1 VFPDTGTSQT
11 LAGLA
16 GGGAVSVGRMR
27 IGIGGGGGT
36 IDAAVE
42 SVRQAKEAG
51 YASAWFSNIFG
62 LDGMTACAVAGRE
75 VADITLGTF
84 VVPTY
89 SRHPLYMAQ
98 QAMTTQAATGGRFIL
113 GIGLSHQIVIE
124 GILGLSFDKPARH
137 MREYLEVLMPLLE
150 QGTVEHA
157 GELFRVNNT
166 FGPIERMG
174 TTPPRVVVAALG
186 PVMLKLAGRLTD
198 GTATWMTGPNTIAD
212 HIAPTIRAAAA
223 EVGRPEPMVIA
234 GVPVSVTDDPDA
246 ARVDADSVFAIY
258 GTLPSY
264 RAMLD
269 REGAAGPGDVALVGD
284 EVTVRHGIERYAAAG
299 VTDLNVAPFGDLART
314 TALVRSLL

>member
-1 VFPDTGTSQT
+1 
-11 LAGLA
+11 
-16 GGGAVSVGRMR
+16 MR

-36 IDAAVE
+36 IDAAVD
-42 SVRQAKEAG
+42 SVRQAKETG
-51 YASAWFSNIFG
+51 YRSAWFSNIFG

-75 VADITLGTF
+75 VPDIDLGTF

-124 GILGLSFDKPARH
+124 GILGLSFEKPARH
-137 MREYLEVLMPLLE
+137 MREYLEVLMPILE

-157 GELFRVNNT
+157 GEVFRVNNT

-174 TTPPRVVVAALG
+174 TTPPKVVVAALG

-212 HIAPTIRAAAA
+212 HIAPTIRQAAADA
-223 EVGRPEPMVIA
+223 GRPEPMVIA
-234 GVPVSVTDDPDA
+234 GVPVCVTDDPEVAKADA
-246 ARVDADSVFAIY
+246 EQVFAIY

-269 REGAAGPGDVALVGD
+269 REGAAGPGDIALVGD
-284 EVTVRHGIERYAAAG
+284 EDTVRAGIARYAEAG
-299 VTDLNVAPFGDLART
+299 VTELNVAPFGNLERT
-314 TALVRSLL
+314 TALLQTLL

>member
-1 VFPDTGTSQT
+1 
-11 LAGLA
+11 
-16 GGGAVSVGRMR
+16 MR

-42 SVRQAKEAG
+42 SVRQANDAG
-51 YASAWFSNIFG
+51 YATAWFSNIFG

-75 VADITLGTF
+75 VPDITLGTF

-124 GILGLSFDKPARH
+124 GMLGLSFDKPARH
-137 MREYLEVLMPLLE
+137 MREYLEVLMPILDE
-150 QGTVEHA
+150 GTVEHS
-157 GELFRVNNT
+157 GDVYQVNNT
-166 FGPIERMG
+166 FGPLERMG
-174 TTPPRVVVAALG
+174 TTPPKVVVAALG

-223 EVGRPEPMVIA
+223 EAGRAEPMVIA
-234 GVPVSVTDDPDA
+234 GVPVCVTDDPDA
-246 ARVDADSVFAIY
+246 ARADAENVFAIY
-258 GTLPSY
+258 GQLPSY

-269 REGAAGPGDVALVGD
+269 REGAGGPGDIAVVGD
-284 EVTVRHGIERYAAAG
+284 EETVRKGLASYAEAG
-299 VTDLNVAPFGDLART
+299 VTDLNIAPFGDLGRT
-314 TALVRSLL
+314 TALIQSLL

>member
-1 VFPDTGTSQT
+1 
-11 LAGLA
+11 
-16 GGGAVSVGRMR
+16 MR

-42 SVRQAKEAG
+42 SVRRAKDAG
-51 YASAWFSNIFG
+51 YSSAWFSNIFG

-75 VADITLGTF
+75 VPEITLGTF

-137 MREYLEVLMPLLE
+137 MREYLEVLMPILE
-150 QGTVEHA
+150 TGSVVHE
-157 GELFRVNNT
+157 GEVFRVNSS

-174 TTPPRVVVAALG
+174 TTPPKVVVAALG
-186 PVMLKLAGRLTD
+186 PVMLKLAGRLAD

-212 HIAPTIRAAAA
+212 HIAPTIRAAASEA
-223 EVGRPEPMVIA
+223 GRPDPMVIA
-234 GVPVSVTDDPDA
+234 GVPVCVTDDPDA
-246 ARVDADSVFAIY
+246 ARADAENVFAIY

-269 REGAAGPGDVALVGD
+269 REGATGPGDIALVGD
-284 EVTVRHGIERYAAAG
+284 EDSVRNGIERYAEAG
-299 VTDLNVAPFGDLART
+299 VTDLNVAPFGDVERT
-314 TALVRSLL
+314 AALIGSLLEPRPS

>member
-1 VFPDTGTSQT
+1 
-11 LAGLA
+11 
-16 GGGAVSVGRMR
+16 MR

-42 SVRQAKEAG
+42 GVRQAKAAG
-51 YASAWFSNIFG
+51 YSSAWFSNIFG

-75 VADITLGTF
+75 VPDITLGTF

-137 MREYLEVLMPLLE
+137 MREYLEVLMPILE
-150 QGTVEHA
+150 HGSVDHA
-157 GELFRVNNT
+157 GEVYRVNNT

-174 TTPPRVVVAALG
+174 TTPPKVVVAALG

-212 HIAPTIRAAAA
+212 HIVPTIRDAAGEA
-223 EVGRPEPMVIA
+223 GRGEPLVIA
-234 GVPVSVTDDPDA
+234 GVPISVTDDPDA
-246 ARVDADSVFAIY
+246 ARANADDVFAIY

-284 EVTVRHGIERYAAAG
+284 EAAVRQGIERYREAG
-299 VTDLNVAPFGDLART
+299 VTDLNVAPFGDLERT
-314 TALVRSLL
+314 TALIQSML

>member
-1 VFPDTGTSQT
+1 
-11 LAGLA
+11 
-16 GGGAVSVGRMR
+16 MR

-36 IDAAVE
+36 IDAAVDG
-42 SVRQAKEAG
+42 VRQAKAAG
-51 YASAWFSNIFG
+51 YSSAWFSNIFG

-75 VADITLGTF
+75 VPDITLGTF

-124 GILGLSFDKPARH
+124 GILGLSFEKPARH

-150 QGTVEHA
+150 RGTVEHA

-174 TTPPRVVVAALG
+174 TTPPKVVVAALG

-198 GTATWMTGPNTIAD
+198 GTATWMTGPNTIAE
-212 HIAPTIRAAAA
+212 HVAPTIRDAARDA
-223 EVGRPEPMVIA
+223 GRPDPMVIA
-234 GVPVSVTDDPDA
+234 GVPVCVTDDPDA
-246 ARVDADSVFAIY
+246 ARADADNVFAIY

-284 EVTVRHGIERYAAAG
+284 EDAVRQGIERYAQAG
-299 VTDLNVAPFGDLART
+299 VTDLNVAPFGDLERT
-314 TALVRSLL
+314 TALIATLL

>member
-1 VFPDTGTSQT
+1 
-11 LAGLA
+11 
-16 GGGAVSVGRMR
+16 MH

-36 IDAAVE
+36 IDAAVD
-42 SVRQAKEAG
+42 SVRRARDTG
-51 YASAWFSNIFG
+51 YSSAWFSNIFG

-75 VADITLGTF
+75 VPDITLGTF

-124 GILGLSFDKPARH
+124 GMLGLSFDKPARH
-137 MREYLEVLMPLLE
+137 MREYLEVLMPILTE
-150 QGTVEHA
+150 GSVEHS
-157 GELFRVNNT
+157 GDVYRVNNT

-174 TTPPRVVVAALG
+174 TTPPKVVIAALG

-198 GTATWMTGPNTIAD
+198 GTGTWMTGPNTIAE
-212 HIAPTIRAAAA
+212 HIAPTIRAAAEEA
-223 EVGRPEPMVIA
+223 GRPAPMVIA
-234 GVPVSVTDDPDA
+234 GVPVCVTDDPEAAKADA
-246 ARVDADSVFAIY
+246 EQVFAIY

-269 REGAAGPGDVALVGD
+269 REGAAGPGDIALVGD
-284 EVTVRHGIERYAAAG
+284 EDTVRAGVARYAEAG
-299 VTDLNVAPFGDLART
+299 VTDLNVAPFGNLERT
-314 TALVRSLL
+314 TTLLQSLLPA